1 MSNDFRI
8 SASLKRLLYNRLH
21 YAHTHK
27 QLYIDAYRLMF
38 QSIQAHI
45 CFICIYNVTNENHKK
60 RVAFVQPSLIITQLT
75 IYGDNATTFLFRGGG
90 NSAVFFFFF
99 FRMHK
104 SFCATASTP
113 PPFQYIIVADKTPL
127 HTHPKSVLYT
137 WTQHNTHTKND
148 VITWWKEKL
157 IEILK
162 RMLSFYVNALQH
174 RRRRKREREK
184 LINVA

>member
-1 MSNDFRI
+1 MFFFFLTFSAWSGCDLPFQRRMSNDFRI

-113 PPFQYIIVADKTPL
+113 HPL
-127 HTHPKSVLYT
+127 SVYYSC
-137 WTQHNTHTKND
+137 
-148 VITWWKEKL
+148 
-157 IEILK
+157 
-162 RMLSFYVNALQH
+162 R
-174 RRRRKREREK
+174 
-184 LINVA
+184 